1 VTVALKIDELVAEI
15 GRSDELW
22 RDFQALCALGGRLC
36 GTASEGEARALLGDR
51 LAAIADAHG
60 GRLTRQTMPYEGWR
74 ARNCR
79 LRLEGPAT
87 AEFEVCAL
95 LRSPPTPA
103 GGLTAEVI
111 DLGRGGVEDFEAR
124 GEDIAG
130 KMVLVRHEYMFSTDH
145 IHRSRKFAWAR
156 ERGAAAFL
164 IAAMDDQD
172 GPVAGG
178 AGFAAGADIPAAGIS
193 AEVARR
199 LASSDAGLPRARLF
213 LDVERAPAE
222 TETLILDLP
231 GRGPEWVVLSAH
243 LDGHDLGQSAIDNA
257 SGVAAA
263 LAAARTLAPRVS
275 AFERGLRVCLFSVEE
290 WGLLA
295 SKAYVEGLSAA
306 ERQALVLDINL
317 DSVAGSP
324 NLTAMTSGFDALAPF
339 LTAVAGNCGVALE
352 IHRPLVA
359 NSDHY
364 NFAVNGIPAFRL
376 VAGFNEPES
385 RVRYVLTPAD
395 TEDKVSVDELRA
407 ASLLAAAVAA
417 RACADPSLTFRED
430 PEGAVS

>member
-1 VTVALKIDELVAEI
+1 
-15 GRSDELW
+15 
-22 RDFQALCALGGRLC
+22 
-36 GTASEGEARALLGDR
+36 
-51 LAAIADAHG
+51 
-60 GRLTRQTMPYEGWR
+60 MPYEGWT
-74 ARNCR
+74 ARDRR
-79 LRLEGPAT
+79 LRLEGPAPT
-87 AEFEVCAL
+87 EFEVCAL
-95 LRSPPTPA
+95 LRSPPTPTD
-103 GGLTAEVI
+103 GLTAEVI
-111 DLGRGGVEDFEAR
+111 DLGRGAVEDFEAR

-156 ERGAAAFL
+156 EHGAAAFL
-164 IAAMDDQD
+164 MAAMNDQD

-178 AGFAAGADIPAAGIS
+178 AGFADGADIPAAGVS

-199 LASSDAGLPRARLF
+199 LAPTAAGLPRARLF
-213 LDVERAPAE
+213 LDVARAPAE
-222 TETLILDLP
+222 TETLILELP

-275 AFERGLRVCLFSVEE
+275 AFERGLRLCLFSVEE

-317 DSVAGSP
+317 DSVAGSS
-324 NLTAMTSGFDALAPF
+324 NLAAMTSGFDALGPF
-339 LTAVAGNCGVALE
+339 LTQVADSCGLALE
-352 IHRPLVA
+352 IHQPLIA

-364 NFAVNGIPAFRL
+364 NFAANGIPAFRL

-385 RVRYVLTPAD
+385 RVRYVLTSGD
-395 TEDKVSVDELRA
+395 TEDKVSLDELRA

-430 PEGAVS
+430 PEGAAS